1 MALLGVPVDQII
13 NVLLMDVVRVE
24 IMKRLIQI
32 EKKSFD
38 SFKLR
43 FE

>member
-32 EKKSFD
+32 EKKSI
-38 SFKLR
+38 KLR
-43 FE
+43 FI

>member
-32 EKKSFD
+32 EKKSKT
-38 SFKLR
+38 SIHLS
-43 FE
+43 